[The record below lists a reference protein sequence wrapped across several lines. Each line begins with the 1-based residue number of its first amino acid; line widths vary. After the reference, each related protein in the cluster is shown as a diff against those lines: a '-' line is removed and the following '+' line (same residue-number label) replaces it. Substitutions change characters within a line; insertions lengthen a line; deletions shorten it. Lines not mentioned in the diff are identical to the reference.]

1 MASEQ
6 NPDTILSKRH
16 DKFWLEDG
24 SVVVQSSSFMV
35 NIHRTLLLRHSNAAS
50 SLIPSK
56 FHARNEGLHGMEL
69 LEIPP
74 ERGVAD
80 GDFETLLEYLYHD
93 M

>member
-6 NPDTILSKRH
+6 NPNTIISKRH

-24 SVVVQSSSFMV
+24 SVVVQSSSFIV
-35 NIHRTLLLRHSNAAS
+35 NIHRTLLFRHSNAAS
-50 SLIPSK
+50 SLNPSK
-56 FHARNEGLHGMEL
+56 LRTGDEALSGMDA